1 MNRTDVVSENE
12 EFFARKVKG
21 LEKNIKKIK
30 DVDVIEI
37 TIKTNLAK
45 QLLLKEKGR
54 YITIQH
60 RNLLDISKIADVE
73 DVLTEKLMD
82 FLKDKQSVLFI
93 GVGNKKITPD
103 SIGPFVAEKIIATRH
118 LNLKIRQ
125 LIGAD
130 NLKSVSVFSPG
141 VSGQTGMQTIEII
154 KSVVNFVKPELVVVV
169 DALAARSFS
178 RLGRTIQITD
188 SGIAPGSGVKNSR
201 QELSKKTLG
210 VPVLAIGVPTVV
222 DFFENKAKTKKTSFF
237 MVTPKN
243 IDEIINRAAGLIS
256 NSLNRALF
264 PNLSKKELKALC

>member
-1 MNRTDVVSENE
+1 M
-12 EFFARKVKG
+12 
-21 LEKNIKKIK
+21 
-30 DVDVIEI
+30 
-37 TIKTNLAK
+37 AK

-82 FLKDKQSVLFI
+82 LLKDKQSVLFI
-93 GVGNKKITPD
+93 GIGNKKITPD

-118 LNLKIRQ
+118 LNLKIKQ

-222 DFFENKAKTKKTSFF
+222 DFFENRVKTKKTSFF